1 MAKAPEGREKR
12 VQAIYFSPTGTTRR
26 ILSCMADNVGLKVA
40 PQIDL
45 TLPSKRDSFTGKVDG
60 HLVLVGSPVYAGTI
74 PLPFFE
80 SLRRIRG
87 KGEWAVP
94 VAVYG
99 NRSPDTAVEELTKML
114 RGRGF
119 RVLATAAFIGQH
131 SFATPEHPWGMGR
144 PDEADMKA
152 AAEFGRAV
160 GEKYGRRPAE
170 ISVPGLL
177 LERFSNKMVEELPEG
192 YHSKVLE
199 RPRELWWISLSDKV
213 VCTQC
218 NRCVDS
224 CPVAAMD
231 AESFGIDDGKC
242 IRCMACV
249 RSCPTGKM
257 RIVYSDAPSALERFA
272 NLDKIFAVRKEP
284 KTML

>member
-1 MAKAPEGREKR
+1 MVKVPEGREKK
-12 VQAIYFSPTGTTRR
+12 VQAIYFSPTGSTRR
-26 ILSCMADNVGLKVA
+26 ILSCIADNVGLKAA

-45 TLPSKRDSFTGKVDG
+45 TLPGKRDSFTGKVEGD
-60 HLVLVGSPVYAGTI
+60 LILVGSPVYAGTI

-80 SLRRIRG
+80 SLKQIRG
-87 KGEWAVP
+87 EGEWAVP

-99 NRSPDTAVEELTKML
+99 NRSPDTAVEEMVKIL

-119 RVLATAAFIGQH
+119 RVLASAAFIGQH

-144 PDEADMKA
+144 PDEADLKA

-160 GEKYGRRPAE
+160 GEKLRHRPAE

-177 LERFSNKMVEELPEG
+177 LERFSNTMVEDLPEG
-192 YHSKVLE
+192 YHSRVLE
-199 RPRELWWISLSDKV
+199 RPRELWRISLSDEAG
-213 VCTQC
+213 CTQC
-218 NRCVDS
+218 NGCVDS

-231 AESFGIDDGKC
+231 ADSFGIDDGKC

-249 RSCPTGKM
+249 RACPTGAM

-272 NLDKIFAVRKEP
+272 NLDKIFAIRKEP